1 VATASMPSG
10 AVASELAKEG
20 KKKTTFLD
28 IDLFSKLQ
36 SQRYAMGSARIV
48 TVMSHGCHFLLRGVL
63 RAQFRVTVDF
73 IVTATIFFNRTTLPF
88 HAEFSVAGSRCL
100 LSTNSCDVLRLS
112 APWQAVKNPPGA
124 RTFQME
130 IVEDPSLACHAPGIS
145 HFRGYGHL
153 VFVLLEPKGFFCF
166 DLLRRRVMGTLSPAA
181 ARDSYF
187 WNVQLL
193 PIAIGLLGTTMGI
206 APLHCACLEH
216 NGNGLLLA
224 GHSGSGKSTLT
235 AALAR
240 RGFAVVSDGWTYVSH
255 NPGGLVAHGLFA
267 PIKLLPD
274 TIQFFPELRS
284 RTPKRTLNG
293 ELALEVDAAS
303 LFQST
308 VRSSVHPEWLVFLER
323 TSLPGCQ
330 FVPCRPEHTIQFF
343 ERNAE
348 KLPLGLPAAAR
359 ARSEVIKQLSAC
371 QSWILRT
378 GSDPMQTASA
388 IEEFLSRN

>member
-1 VATASMPSG
+1 
-10 AVASELAKEG
+10 
-20 KKKTTFLD
+20 
-28 IDLFSKLQ
+28 
-36 SQRYAMGSARIV
+36 
-48 TVMSHGCHFLLRGVL
+48 
-63 RAQFRVTVDF
+63 
-73 IVTATIFFNRTTLPF
+73 
-88 HAEFSVAGSRCL
+88 
-100 LSTNSCDVLRLS
+100 
-112 APWQAVKNPPGA
+112 
-124 RTFQME
+124 ME
-130 IVEDPSLACHAPGIS
+130 IVEDSSLASHAPGIS
-145 HFRGYGHL
+145 HFRGCGHL
-153 VFVLLEPKGFFCF
+153 VFVFLEPNGFFCF
-166 DLLRRRVMGTLSPAA
+166 DLQRRRVTGTLSPAA

-206 APLHCACLEH
+206 APLHCACLDH
-216 NGNGLLLA
+216 NGSGLLLA
-224 GHSGSGKSTLT
+224 GDSGSGKSTLT

-240 RGFAVVSDGWTYVSH
+240 RGLAVVSDGWTYVSRH
-255 NPGGLVAHGLFA
+255 PGGLVAYGLFA

-308 VRSSVHPEWLVFLER
+308 VRSSVHPRWLVFLER

-330 FVPCRPEHTIQFF
+330 FVPCRPEHTTQFF

-359 ARSEVIKQLSAC
+359 SRSQVIQQLSAC

-378 GSDPMQTASA
+378 GNDPMQTASA